1 MTPAVRSLLASLVA
15 AACLAAQ
22 EVPVEAPQG
31 DPAGRYRTAVWL
43 KDFPV
48 ALEFPTPRGN
58 PTYDRTRRRA
68 LEQVVDNLRGNNR
81 REVWLMA
88 TEFFHRAP
96 AEAVEPLIAAM
107 DRHAQVPA
115 YSDVVQNIVEAMGR
129 MGDER
134 FDEALRRALEHPN
147 PAVKQAAY
155 AALGTAG
162 KAETV
167 RATFP
172 FFLQMDGRARASWL
186 RAARLKLGEGAVA
199 PFRQLME
206 VDLPVQVRDM
216 VLKETLELPPAQGAR
231 VLEPVWEIAQ
241 ADFRMVIAGVFHAAG
256 DVRGTTH
263 LREAMA
269 SENPVVVAAAV
280 AQAGKVDPGVLR
292 DDVLRLSTHL
302 RPEVRLAVAGVAARM
317 QGEDATGALETFAA
331 PDEAWEVRSVAIR
344 ALTAR
349 GNTRVTDVLLEEV
362 GTATGTRLQR
372 ILDLLSASGDDR
384 ASALFAARF
393 RLAPAGEGR
402 PFLQALAF
410 SRARTAF
417 DSLAELFTEDVRP
430 VSDPERVGGQLNT
443 VNYVPTLMLNLRD
456 SGSQLAAFWRT
467 LPREDV
473 VRRAVLLPTVSGLA
487 AEQVD
492 PANRKVLEDL
502 LRDILLDREEHPQLR
517 ILALNVMQQKVV
529 TLDDAFRIKQSIPDE
544 SPEMQRFFGDWLNE
558 FF

>member
-1 MTPAVRSLLASLVA
+1 MSRAVRFLTATLF
-15 AACLAAQ
+15 ACTWLAAQ
-22 EVPVEAPQG
+22 DAQQA
-31 DPAGRYRTAVWL
+31 DPAGRYRTAAWRT
-43 KDFPV
+43 DFPV

-58 PTYDRTRRRA
+58 PTYDRSRRRA
-68 LEQVVDNLRGNNR
+68 LEQVVENLKGSNR

-107 DRHAQVPA
+107 DRSAQVPA
-115 YSDVVQNIVEAMGR
+115 LSDVVQNIVEAMGR

-134 FDEALRRALEHPN
+134 CDEALRRALEHPN
-147 PAVKQAAY
+147 AAVKQAAY

-162 KAETV
+162 KPDTV

-186 RAARLKLGEGAVA
+186 RAARLKLGEGAV
-199 PFRQLME
+199 PLFRQLME
-206 VDLPVQVRDM
+206 ADLPVQVRDP
-216 VLKETLELPPAQGAR
+216 VLKETLELPPAQAAH
-231 VLEPVWEIAQ
+231 VLDPVWEIAQ

-256 DVRGTTH
+256 DLRGTAY
-263 LREAMA
+263 LRDAMR

-280 AQAGKVDPGVLR
+280 NQAGKGDPGVLR
-292 DDVLRLSTHL
+292 EEVLMLSTHL
-302 RPEVRLAVAGVAARM
+302 RPEVRNAVAGVAARM
-317 QGEDATGALETFAA
+317 QGEDATGVLETLAA
-331 PDEAWEVRSVAIR
+331 PDEAWEIRSVAIR

-349 GNTRVTDVLLEEV
+349 GSTRVTDVLLEEV

-384 ASALFAARF
+384 APAIFAARF
-393 RLAPAGEGR
+393 RAAPAGEGR

-417 DSLAELFTEDVRP
+417 DALAELFLEEVRP
-430 VSDPERVGGQLNT
+430 VTDPERVGGQLNT

-456 SGSQLAAFWRT
+456 SAGQLAGFWRT
-467 LPREDV
+467 IPREDL
-473 VRRAVLLPTVSGLA
+473 VRRAVLVPTIAGLA
-487 AEQVD
+487 AEQQD
-492 PANRKVLEDL
+492 RASRRELEDL
-502 LRDILLDREEHPQLR
+502 LREIVLDRAEHPQLR

-544 SPEMQRFFGDWLNE
+544 TPEMQRFFGDWLNE

>member
-1 MTPAVRSLLASLVA
+1 MSVALRSPLATILVA
-15 AACLAAQ
+15 ACLVAQ
-22 EVPVEAPQG
+22 EAPQA
-31 DPAGRYRTAVWL
+31 DPAGRYRTSVWS

-58 PTYDRTRRRA
+58 PTYDRSRRRA

-96 AEAVEPLIAAM
+96 DEAVDPLIAAM
-107 DRHAQVPA
+107 DRFAQVPA
-115 YSDVVQNIVEAMGR
+115 YSDVVQNVVEAMGR

-134 FDEALRRALEHPN
+134 LDDALRRALEHPN
-147 PAVKQAAY
+147 AAVKQAAY
-155 AALGTAG
+155 AALGTSG

-199 PFRQLME
+199 FCRQLME
-206 VDLPVQVRDM
+206 TDLPVQVRDM
-216 VLKETLELPPAQGAR
+216 VLKETLELPPKQAAQ
-231 VLEPVWEIAQ
+231 VLEPVWDIAQ

-256 DVRGTTH
+256 DIRGTTY

-269 SENPVVVAAAV
+269 SENPVVVVAAV
-280 AQAGKVDPGVLR
+280 NQAGKGDPGLLR
-292 DDVLRLSTHL
+292 EDVLKLSTHVKS
-302 RPEVRLAVAGVAARM
+302 EVRHAVAGAAARM
-317 QGEDATGALETFAA
+317 VGEDATGVLETLAA
-331 PDEAWEVRSVAIR
+331 PDEAWEIRSIAIR

-349 GNTRVTDVLLEEV
+349 GNTRVTDVLLDEV

-384 ASALFAARF
+384 APGIFATRF

-417 DSLAELFTEDVRP
+417 DALAELFLEEVRA
-430 VSDPERVGGQLNT
+430 VTDPERVGGQLNT

-456 SGSQLAAFWRT
+456 SASQLAAFWRT
-467 LPREDV
+467 IPREDLA
-473 VRRAVLLPTVSGLA
+473 RRAVLVPTVAGLA
-487 AEQVD
+487 AEQQD
-492 PANRKVLEDL
+492 PNNKKVLEDL
-502 LRDILLDREEHPQLR
+502 LREIVLDRSEHPQLR
-517 ILALNVMQQKVV
+517 ILALNVMQQKIV
-529 TLDDAFRIKQSIPDE
+529 TLDDAFRIKGSIPDE